1 MGDVDVHR
9 LSGAARRRP
18 RAVLLDAL
26 GTLVEL
32 EPPAAPLRRELH
44 ERFALEVTE
53 ARAGEAVAREIAY
66 YRAHHDEGRDRAAL
80 AMLRRRCAAELRS
93 ALPAPAGDLPLDAL
107 SDALMAALRFRPYP
121 DSAPALRAL
130 RARGIRLVVVSN
142 WDVSLHEVL
151 ARTGLGPLVDGA
163 IASAELGSGKPDVA
177 IFRHAL
183 TIAGVPASAALHAG
197 DSYAADVLGARAAGV
212 EPVLVVRDGR
222 EAPEGVAVVRT
233 LAELARA
240 AG

>member
-1 MGDVDVHR
+1 MGNVDVHR
-9 LSGAARRRP
+9 LTVAARRRP

-26 GTLVEL
+26 GTLLEL
-32 EPPAAPLRRELH
+32 EQPAAPLRRELR

-53 ARAGEAVAREIAY
+53 AQAGEAVAREIAY
-66 YRAHHDEGRDRAAL
+66 YRAHHDEGRDHAAL

-93 ALPAPAGDLPLDAL
+93 ALPAPAGDLPLGAL
-107 SDALMAALRFRPYP
+107 SDALMAALTFRPYP

-151 ARTGLGPLVDGA
+151 ARTGLGSLVHGA
-163 IASAELGSGKPDVA
+163 ITSAELGSGKPGAA

-197 DSYAADVLGARAAGV
+197 DSYAADVLGARAAGI
-212 EPVLVVRDGR
+212 EPVLVARDGR
-222 EAPEGVAVVRT
+222 EAPDGVAVVRT
-233 LAELARA
+233 LAELASA
-240 AG
+240 VG